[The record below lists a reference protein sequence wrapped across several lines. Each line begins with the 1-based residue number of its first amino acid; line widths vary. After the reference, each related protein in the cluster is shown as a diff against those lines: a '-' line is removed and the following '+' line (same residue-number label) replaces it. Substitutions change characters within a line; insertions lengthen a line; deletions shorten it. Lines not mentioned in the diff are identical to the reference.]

1 MRFVI
6 IGNSAAGVAAVETL
20 RRLGGYQHS
29 ITVVSDEPTGAYSRC
44 LLPDLVAGKST
55 EYSIRLRPAEFYRRL
70 EVELLAGVAAVEVRP
85 GEKRLV
91 LQDGRE
97 LAYDRLLVATGA
109 GPVLPAVPGIEAEE
123 VFTLRTLRDARRLSA
138 LIPRVSG
145 AVVVGGGLVGLKAA
159 LALKQA
165 GLARVTVV
173 VTSPRLLIRQLD
185 ERAAAMVERE
195 LLNAGI
201 NFIYNARVKAF
212 VAGPQGRL
220 TGVELEDGREL
231 PAGLAVVAK
240 GVRPNSGLVAK
251 AGGKVGQ
258 GIVVD
263 GNMRTSLE
271 DIYAAG
277 DCIQVTDRLTGQ
289 KVNSA
294 LWTLA
299 FEQGRCAA
307 ANMLG
312 MVRPYP
318 APLTRLNSARFGGVD
333 VVSVGNLE
341 GEEVLAQYDPLCHTY
356 RRLVFDGERLV
367 GFILA
372 GKVDGAGVYTALV
385 KSGRP
390 AWGYRR
396 QLLEGQVGS
405 VSLGTLL
412 EQRKKDLN
420 RNCHI
425 N

>member
-1 MRFVI
+1 LRFVI

-20 RRLGGYQHS
+20 RRLGGYRHR
-29 ITVVSDEPTGAYSRC
+29 ITVVSDEPAGAYSRC
-44 LLPDLVAGKST
+44 LLPDLVAGKRT
-55 EYSIRLRPAEFYRRL
+55 ENSINLRPAEFYRRL

-85 GEKRLV
+85 REKRLV

-109 GPVLPAVPGIEAEE
+109 SPVLPAVPGTELEG
-123 VFTLRTLRDARRLSA
+123 VCTLRTLRDARRLSA
-138 LIPRVSG
+138 LVPRVSG

-159 LALKQA
+159 LALRQA
-165 GLARVTVV
+165 GLGRVTVV

-195 LLNAGI
+195 LINAGI
-201 NFIYNARVKAF
+201 DFIYNARVKAF
-212 VAGPQGRL
+212 AAGPKGRL

-240 GVRPNSGLVAK
+240 GVRPNSGLVEK
-251 AGGKVGQ
+251 AGGRVGR
-258 GIVVD
+258 GILVD
-263 GNMRTSLE
+263 SSLRTSLE
-271 DIYAAG
+271 DVYAAG

-299 FEQGRCAA
+299 FEQGRYAA

-312 MVRPYP
+312 MARPYP

-341 GEEVLAQYDPLCHTY
+341 GEEVLAHYDPLSRTY
-356 RRLVFDGERLV
+356 RRLVFSGGRLA

-372 GKVDGAGVYTALV
+372 GRVDGAGVYTALV

-390 AWGYRR
+390 AWAYRR
-396 QLLEGQVGS
+396 QLLEGRVGS
-405 VSLGTLL
+405 VALDLL
-412 EQRKKDLN
+412 FKRDKGAHNSYE
-420 RNCHI
+420 
-425 N
+425 

>member
-20 RRLGGYQHS
+20 RCLGGYQHH

-55 EYSIRLRPAEFYRRL
+55 ENSIRLRPAEFYRRL
-70 EVELLAGVAAVEVRP
+70 GVELLAGVAVVALRP
-85 GEKRLV
+85 HEKKVV
-91 LQDGRE
+91 LADGRE

-109 GPVLPAVPGIEAEE
+109 SPVLPAVPGVE
-123 VFTLRTLRDARRLSA
+123 VEGVCTLRSLRDARRLSA
-138 LIPRVSG
+138 LVPQVSG

-159 LALKQA
+159 WALKQA
-165 GLARVTVV
+165 GLEKVTVV

-195 LLNAGI
+195 LVNAGVD
-201 NFIYNARVKAF
+201 FIYNARVKAF
-212 VAGPQGRL
+212 IAGPQGRL

-231 PAGLAVVAK
+231 PAGLAVVGK
-240 GVRPNSGLVAK
+240 GVRPNSSLVEE
-251 AGGKVGQ
+251 AGGEVGR
-258 GIVVD
+258 GVVVD
-263 GNMRTSLE
+263 GYMRTSLE
-271 DIYAAG
+271 DVYAAG

-299 FEQGRCAA
+299 FEQGRYAA

-312 MVRPYP
+312 VARPYP

-341 GEEVLAQYDPLCHTY
+341 GEEVLVQYDPLSRTY
-356 RRLVFDGERLV
+356 RRLVFDGERLA
-367 GFILA
+367 GYILA

-390 AWGYRR
+390 AWSYRHC
-396 QLLEGQVGS
+396 LLQGQVGS
-405 VSLGTLL
+405 VSLEVLL
-412 EQRKKDLN
+412 RDKNDLN
-420 RNCHI
+420 PNSFI